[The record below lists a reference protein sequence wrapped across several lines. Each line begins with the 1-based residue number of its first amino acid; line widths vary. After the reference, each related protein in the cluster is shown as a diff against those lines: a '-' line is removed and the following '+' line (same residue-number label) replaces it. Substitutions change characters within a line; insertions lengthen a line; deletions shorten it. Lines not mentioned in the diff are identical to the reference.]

1 MVKILIAN
9 RGEIAIRVIIAATE
23 LGHQT
28 VAVYSNDQDKSHCLR
43 ATEAVKVSSFLD
55 VQEIIQTAKSVHATA
70 IHPGYGFLSESI
82 DLANQCKKSNI
93 IFIGPSSTCITAVG
107 DKVSARQVAKE
118 AGIPTIAGTESSV
131 SSPADVFGFVRS
143 CGGYP
148 VMLKARDGGG
158 GRGIRIVHNDQQ
170 VPEALIRCMNESPS
184 RQVFVEKAIIGAKH
198 IEVQILGDNQGNIIH
213 LFERDCSIQ
222 RRYQKVLEV
231 APCPCLSS
239 TLRESIHQAA
249 VQLAR
254 YIKYNSAGTVE
265 FLVLPESGEFYFLE
279 VNPRIQVEHTIS
291 EQITQVDIVQA
302 QIRIGLGDSLNNLKL
317 RQEDIKVPNGLVA
330 IQARVVAEN
339 PLNDNMLS
347 VGKIGTVQFPLGPGI
362 RVDTWIQPGCVVL
375 PTFDS
380 LLAKLIVTGQSFNGA
395 ITKLKLALD
404 QTVITGVETNINFL
418 IAILSDLSFT
428 GDALLRVHIKS
439 LEENMDSL
447 IQTTSQLNHQK
458 KMVISKQNILK
469 AGAAFNSNIQ
479 FKPGDT
485 FTMEINDG
493 TNLAVHSLQIDSIST
508 NHFPDEF
515 AAVARASTH
524 KQPLSIAIAKKS
536 SISSALRKKANPQD
550 RTEVATP
557 VTGMLVEINVKEG
570 DRVQIGQSLFVMSA
584 MKMETVVKSPL
595 QGNVKSIRAK
605 LNDLI
610 EGGDLVVELGELKES
625 KL

>member
-28 VAVYSNDQDKSHCLR
+28 VAIYSNDQDKSHCLR

-55 VQEIIQTAKSVHATA
+55 VQEIIQTAKRVHATA

-82 DLANQCKKSNI
+82 DLANQCKKANI
-93 IFIGPSSTCITAVG
+93 IFIGPSSACITAVG

-131 SSPADVFGFVRS
+131 SSPADVFEFVRS

-158 GRGIRIVHNDQQ
+158 GRGIRIVHHNQQ

-239 TLRESIHQAA
+239 TLRASIHQAA

-347 VGKIGTVQFPLGPGI
+347 VGKIGTVQFPFGPGF
-362 RVDTWIQPGCVVL
+362 RVDTWFQPGCVVL

-428 GDALLRVHIKS
+428 SDALLRVHIKS

-458 KMVISKQNILK
+458 KMVISRQNSLK

-536 SISSALRKKANPQD
+536 SISSTLRKKANPQD

-570 DRVQIGQSLFVMSA
+570 DRVQLGQSLFVMSA